1 MLTIHRAER
10 ADALIRPL
18 ADLLSEP
25 PPDPFTA
32 QVIAVPSKGVERW
45 VMQQL
50 SLHLG
55 TARGWDGVAANI
67 VFPSPSQLVGDAM
80 SSLAGWAPSSD
91 PWTGSRLVWAVLAV
105 IDEGDTGPWSAMLAH
120 HLGRDDP
127 DGSHRQGRRYSTGL
141 KLAQLFTS
149 YGEARP
155 SMLVDWVGSE
165 NTDGFGVSLREDM
178 VWQAAFW
185 RRLRDRIGIPSPA
198 ERLAGVCATLR
209 EQPDLVDLPAR
220 LSVFGPTRLSRTQLA
235 VFDALAAGR
244 DLHLWLTH
252 PSPAMWQALHG
263 LQPAIR
269 RAEDHTAL
277 QVTNSLLANLS
288 RDVREL
294 QQLLSADAANL
305 HHPPESLGDTV
316 LRRMQDDIRLDRDP
330 AKSAAPL
337 PLDGSI
343 AIHACHGQVRQ
354 VEVLREAL
362 LHLFNEDPTL
372 QARDVIV
379 LCADVDA
386 FAPLIAAAF
395 GPTNAPHP
403 GHRLRVRLADR
414 GPARTNPLLQIL
426 QTLLALADGR
436 VTASEVLDL
445 IAVDPVARRF
455 VFSESDVETLR
466 RWVADGGARWG
477 IGDDQR
483 ELFGL
488 AGIRQNT
495 FSTARDRLLLGVSAD
510 ESDLAWLG
518 TALPLDD
525 VESSDVDLAGRYAEF
540 LDRLDAVLAGLRRP
554 HTTQVWSALLAEA
567 LDLLTEV
574 GESDVWQRNQAGRFL
589 GEVSESAG
597 DTELTLPDMRAVLAA
612 EFRPRPTRSN
622 FRTGEITVAT
632 LVPMRFV
639 PHRVV
644 AVIGLD
650 DEAFPRMA
658 HVEGDD
664 VLALDPCLGERD
676 PRSEDRQLLLDALM
690 SATDHLLFCYTG
702 ADPVSGARRPPP
714 APLADVIDAVTA
726 TVVPG
731 ATVVSRQP
739 LQPFDAANFAV
750 PQPFS
755 FDRQAQRA
763 AVAARLVTRPVQA
776 FVAEPLAP
784 VSEDEVTVDDL
795 VDFFTD
801 PTQGFLRQR
810 LGVSFPRD
818 PDEVADALPLTV
830 TGLPAWHIG
839 ERLLREV
846 LAGATMDTARQ
857 AELRRG
863 TLPPGRLGIAVLDEI
878 STVVTALSGAV
889 VAAAGDAERRSVH
902 VGLDLGVYRLTGTIG
917 DVYGTMLINASY
929 STLAPK
935 HRIAGWVR
943 LLALR
948 AHGLDCD
955 AMVIGRHNQ
964 GGKEV
969 ALKAP
974 MDPAGVLAGLLDI
987 RAAGLREPLP
997 LGPETSYAYAARRK
1011 SMSAEDAHGVAAKAW
1026 TSTSA
1031 GAFRNSGEN
1040 DEKSISLVYGSD
1052 APFSVWWDQP
1062 APAAEQWSAEE
1073 PSNRF
1078 AQLALRVFGPLF
1090 DHEQFRMLR

>member
-10 ADALIRPL
+10 ADALLRPL
-18 ADLLSEP
+18 VDLLRDP
-25 PPDPFTA
+25 PSDPFA
-32 QVIAVPSKGVERW
+32 AEVIAVPSKGVERW

-55 TARGWDGVAANI
+55 TTRGWDGVAANI
-67 VFPSPSQLVGDAM
+67 VFPSPSQLVVDVL

-91 PWTGSRLVWAVLAV
+91 PWTGSRLIWAVLAV
-105 IDEGDTGPWSAMLAH
+105 MDESAAESWSAMLAH

-127 DGSHRQGRRYSTGL
+127 DASHRQGRRFSTAL
-141 KLAQLFTS
+141 KLAQMFTS

-155 SMLVDWVGSE
+155 SMIVDWVASE
-165 NTDGFGVSLREDM
+165 DTDGFGVALRQDM
-178 VWQAAFW
+178 AWQAAFW
-185 RRLRDRIGIPSPA
+185 RRLRERIGTPSPA
-198 ERLAGVCATLR
+198 ERLSDAAATLR
-209 EQPDLVDLPAR
+209 EQPELVELPAR
-220 LSVFGPTRLSRTQLA
+220 LSVFGPTRLSRSQLA

-244 DLHLWLTH
+244 ELHLWLTH
-252 PSPAMWQALHG
+252 PSPTMWQTLQG
-263 LQPAIR
+263 LRPAIR
-269 RAEDHTAL
+269 RAEDRTAL
-277 QVTNSLLANLS
+277 QVNNPLLNNLS

-294 QQLLSADAANL
+294 QQLLSADAEDL

-343 AIHACHGQVRQ
+343 AIHACHGHVRQ

-362 LHLFNEDPTL
+362 LHLFNGDPTL

-379 LCADVDA
+379 LCPDVDA

-414 GPARTNPLLQIL
+414 GPARTNPLLQTL

-455 VFSESDVETLR
+455 GFSESDVETLR

-477 IGDDQR
+477 IGEDQR

-495 FSTARDRLLLGVSAD
+495 FGTARDRLLLGVSAD

-540 LDRLDAVLAGLRRP
+540 LDRLDAVLAGLRGP

-589 GEVSESAG
+589 GEVSESTG

-612 EFRPRPTRSN
+612 EFRARPTRSN

-650 DEAFPRMA
+650 DEAFPRVA
-658 HVEGDD
+658 HLEGDD
-664 VLALDPCLGERD
+664 VLALNPCLGERD
-676 PRSEDRQLLLDALM
+676 PRSEDRQLLLDAVM

-763 AVAARLVTRPVQA
+763 AVAARLGTRPVQS

-801 PTQGFLRQR
+801 PTMGFLRQR

-830 TGLPAWHIG
+830 TGLPGWQIG

-878 STVVTALSGAV
+878 STVVTALDRAV
-889 VAAAGDAERRSVH
+889 AAAAGDAERRSVH

-917 DVYGTMLINASY
+917 DVYGTTLINTSY

-955 AMVIGRHNQ
+955 AMVIGRHLQ

-974 MDPAGVLAGLLDI
+974 ADPAGVLAGLLDI

-997 LGPETSYAYAARRK
+997 LGPTTSYAYAARRK

-1062 APAAEQWSAEE
+1062 APASEHWSAEE
-1073 PSNRF
+1073 PPNRF
-1078 AQLALRVFGPLF
+1078 AQLALRVFGPLY

>member
-10 ADALIRPL
+10 ADALLGPL
-18 ADLLSEP
+18 VDLLRDP
-25 PPDPFTA
+25 PSDPFA
-32 QVIAVPSKGVERW
+32 AEVIAVPSKGVERW

-67 VFPSPSQLVGDAM
+67 VFPSPSQLVGDVM

-105 IDEGDTGPWSAMLAH
+105 MDESAAESWSAMLAH
-120 HLGRDDP
+120 HLGREDP
-127 DGSHRQGRRYSTGL
+127 DASHRQGRRFSTAL
-141 KLAQLFTS
+141 KLAQMFTS

-155 SMLVDWVGSE
+155 SMIVDWFASE
-165 NTDGFGVSLREDM
+165 DTDGFGVALPEDM
-178 VWQAAFW
+178 AWQAAFW
-185 RRLRDRIGIPSPA
+185 RRLRERIGTSSPA
-198 ERLAGVCATLR
+198 ERLSEACAVLR
-209 EQPDLVDLPAR
+209 EQPELVELPAR
-220 LSVFGPTRLSRTQLA
+220 LSVFGPTRLSRSQLA
-235 VFDALAAGR
+235 VFDALAAAR
-244 DLHLWLTH
+244 ELHLWLTH
-252 PSPAMWQALHG
+252 PSPTMWQALQG

-269 RAEDHTAL
+269 RAEDRTAL
-277 QVTNSLLANLS
+277 QLNNPLLTNLS

-294 QQLLSADAANL
+294 QQLLSAAAANL

-330 AKSAAPL
+330 AKSTEPL
-337 PLDGSI
+337 LLDGSI
-343 AIHACHGQVRQ
+343 AIHACHGHVRQ

-379 LCADVDA
+379 LCPDVDA

-414 GPARTNPLLQIL
+414 GAARTNPLLQIL

-455 VFSESDVETLR
+455 GFSESDVETLR

-477 IGDDQR
+477 IGEDQR

-488 AGIRQNT
+488 DGIRQNT
-495 FSTARDRLLLGVSAD
+495 FGTARDRLLLGVGAD

-540 LDRLDAVLAGLRRP
+540 LDRLDAVLAGLRGP

-589 GEVSESAG
+589 GEVSESTG

-612 EFRPRPTRSN
+612 EFRARPTRSN

-650 DEAFPRMA
+650 DEAFPRVA
-658 HVEGDD
+658 HLEGDD

-726 TVVPG
+726 TVEPG
-731 ATVVSRQP
+731 ATVVTPQP

-763 AVAARLVTRPVQA
+763 AVAARLGTRPVQA

-801 PTQGFLRQR
+801 PTMGFLRQR

-830 TGLPAWHIG
+830 TGLPGWQIG

-878 STVVTALSGAV
+878 STVVTALGGAV
-889 VAAAGDAERRSVH
+889 VAAASDAERRSVR

-917 DVYGTMLINASY
+917 DVYGTTLINTSY

-943 LLALR
+943 LLALC

-974 MDPAGVLAGLLDI
+974 MDTAGVLAGLLDI

-1011 SMSAEDAHGVAAKAW
+1011 SMSAEDAHAVAAKAW